1 MSVYRVTLR
10 NPGEDAGWTADLTG
24 PPALFPLQTVN
35 VVTAGK
41 KAARKAAAA
50 TALGDSEDDRELFRA
65 LRVRRSAL
73 AKAQAVPAYVV
84 APDKSLIDMVRRRPA
99 TRAEMAQVHGIG
111 DAKLA
116 QYGAEFLEVIRLHQE
131 GE

>member
-1 MSVYRVTLR
+1 
-10 NPGEDAGWTADLTG
+10 
-24 PPALFPLQTVN
+24 
-35 VVTAGK
+35 
-41 KAARKAAAA
+41 
-50 TALGDSEDDRELFRA
+50 
-65 LRVRRSAL
+65 
-73 AKAQAVPAYVV
+73 VV

-116 QYGAEFLEVIRLHQE
+116 QYGAEFLEVIRRHQE